1 MRHYNEGWANG
12 FKWNITYWEI
22 WNEPDGNK
30 PRADGRQGPTWTGT
44 NAQFLELYKVASRH
58 LRACFGDT
66 IKIGGP
72 AFCWWGAWTKEF
84 LPFCAKE
91 KLPLDFYSWHC
102 YYSDAAAP
110 AVDAR
115 RVRAL
120 LDANGFTKTESHLN
134 EWNYVR
140 GWGDEWVYSLECESG
155 RFAQK
160 GAASIAAEP
169 CPGLG
174 GSCFRARSFHG
185 V

>member
-1 MRHYNEGWANG
+1 M
-12 FKWNITYWEI
+12 
-22 WNEPDGNK
+22 
-30 PRADGRQGPTWTGT
+30 
-44 NAQFLELYKVASRH
+44 ASRH

-115 RVRAL
+115 RVRGGGGGGGVR
-120 LDANGFTKTESHLN
+120 LDCTIP
-134 EWNYVR
+134 R
-140 GWGDEWVYSLECESG
+140 
-155 RFAQK
+155 
-160 GAASIAAEP
+160 I
-169 CPGLG
+169 
-174 GSCFRARSFHG
+174 
-185 V
+185 